1 MEELE
6 SFENFEAAISDL
18 LPPENLKSVLD
29 GLKSSVSGE
38 RARLR
43 KDATA
48 IENSSFCTTLATVNK
63 RLKTIKSRLKRNHL
77 VEMSWMEALQK
88 NLKDLQNIAFR
99 QSTSTEKGIT
109 VTSLIKNTA
118 ARDFWT
124 TSFGEVIFPHS
135 NERRCEGRSVLSGCR
150 GRVG

>member
-6 SFENFEAAISDL
+6 RFENFEAAILDL

-38 RARLR
+38 RALLR
-43 KDATA
+43 KDAKSA
-48 IENSSFCTTLATVNK
+48 IENSSFCKTLATVNK

-77 VEMSWMEALQK
+77 VEMSWIEALQK

-99 QSTSTEKGIT
+99 HSTSTEKGIT

-118 ARDFWT
+118 ARDF
-124 TSFGEVIFPHS
+124 
-135 NERRCEGRSVLSGCR
+135 
-150 GRVG
+150 